1 MEIRQFIADRTPHKP
16 VLLLEGARQ
25 VGKTTLVQR
34 VLQESARPV
43 TQINLERDALARSAF
58 DDCRE
63 FAEFTDLLR
72 DRFDFTGDAGQ
83 ILFIDEAQE
92 SRMLGSFVRFMKE
105 EWRSA
110 TVILSGST
118 LTRLF
123 RPHARYPVGRMRR
136 FILGPFSFSEFLRAV
151 SQPHLADQVRR
162 ADRAISGQRH
172 ARLLELFDAFLAVGG
187 LPAVV
192 HAYAS
197 GADHRLMLRQII
209 ADYEQ
214 DFIRIF
220 GEESARSLR
229 ATEDDENRR
238 TGMVRRPSFS
248 GQSSDIARAC
258 LRAVANFAGG
268 VSKNTTVIPSPSNSV
283 NARINQIFARLE
295 SWHLILRSEQRGPG
309 PQASHGYLPKRYLF
323 DTGVLCE
330 LRESA
335 VLAIRAVHTLSAA
348 ARTPLGAV
356 IENQTAIE
364 LARSGAEPSGWKKAP
379 SGAEIDFV
387 VKRGAVTTPV
397 ECKAALAVNRKHMRG
412 VVGYLRL
419 HGLRTGYLVSL
430 APYGTE
436 TLDDIEVVN
445 LPAYLLER
453 LAQAPGR
460 GP

>member
-1 MEIRQFIADRTPHKP
+1 MDIPYVRRHGEVEIRQFIADRTPHKP

-63 FAEFTDLLR
+63 FAEFTELLR
-72 DRFDFTGDAGQ
+72 DRFDFAGDTGQ

-123 RPHARYPVGRMRR
+123 RPHTRYPVGRVRR
-136 FILGPFSFSEFLRAV
+136 FILGPFSFSEFLRAL

-162 ADRAISGQRH
+162 ADGAISGQRH
-172 ARLLELFDAFLAVGG
+172 GRLLELFDAFLAVGG

-220 GEESARSLR
+220 GEQR
-229 ATEDDENRR
+229 
-238 TGMVRRPSFS
+238 
-248 GQSSDIARAC
+248 SDIARAC

-268 VSKNTTVIPSPSNSV
+268 VSKNTTVVASPSNRV
-283 NARINQIFARLE
+283 NERINQIFSRLE
-295 SWHLILRSEQRGPG
+295 SWHLILRSEQRGQS

-323 DTGVLCE
+323 DTGVLRE

-335 VLAIRAVHTLSAA
+335 VPTISAVHTLSAA

-356 IENQTAIE
+356 IENQAAIE
-364 LARSGAEPSGWKKAP
+364 LARSGGELSGWKKAP
-379 SGAEIDFV
+379 SGAEIDFI
-387 VKRGAVTTPV
+387 VKRGAVRNPV

-436 TLDDIEVVN
+436 TLDQVEVVN
-445 LPAYLLER
+445 LPAYLLEC
-453 LAQAPGR
+453 LAATRPR
-460 GP
+460 EC

>member
-1 MEIRQFIADRTPHKP
+1 MDIPYVRRHGEVEIGQFIADRTPHKP

-72 DRFDFTGDAGQ
+72 DRFDFAGDAGQ
-83 ILFIDEAQE
+83 VLFIDEAQE

-105 EWRSA
+105 EWRRA

-123 RPHARYPVGRMRR
+123 RPHMRYPVGRVRR

-162 ADRAISGQRH
+162 ADGAVSAQRH
-172 ARLLELFDAFLAVGG
+172 GRLLELFDAFLAVGG

-220 GEESARSLR
+220 GE
-229 ATEDDENRR
+229 
-238 TGMVRRPSFS
+238 
-248 GQSSDIARAC
+248 QSSDIARAC

-268 VSKNTTVIPSPSNSV
+268 VSKNTTVVASPSNRV
-283 NARINQIFARLE
+283 NERINQIFSRLE
-295 SWHLILRSEQRGPG
+295 SWHLILRSEQRGPS
-309 PQASHGYLPKRYLF
+309 PQTSHGYLPKRYLF
-323 DTGVLCE
+323 DTGVLRE

-335 VLAIRAVHTLSAA
+335 VPAISAVHTLSAA

-364 LARSGAEPSGWKKAP
+364 LARSGAELSGWKKGS
-379 SGAEIDFV
+379 SGTEIDFI

-430 APYGTE
+430 APYGTD
-436 TLDDIEVVN
+436 TLDEVEVVN
-445 LPAYLLER
+445 LPAYLLEC
-453 LAQAPGR
+453 LAATRPR
-460 GP
+460 EC

>member
-1 MEIRQFIADRTPHKP
+1 MDIPYVRRHGEEEIRQFVADGKPHKP

-34 VLQESARPV
+34 VLQESATPV

-72 DRFDFTGDAGQ
+72 DRFDFTGDAGK

-123 RPHARYPVGRMRR
+123 RPHTRYPVGRVRR
-136 FILGPFSFSEFLRAV
+136 FILGPFSFSEFLRAL
-151 SQPHLADQVRR
+151 SQPHLADQVRH

-172 ARLLELFDAFLAVGG
+172 ARLLELFDAFLGVGG

-197 GADHRLMLRQII
+197 GADHRLMLRQIV
-209 ADYEQ
+209 ADYEH

-220 GEESARSLR
+220 GEE
-229 ATEDDENRR
+229 
-238 TGMVRRPSFS
+238 
-248 GQSSDIARAC
+248 SSDIARAC

-268 VSKNTTVIPSPSNSV
+268 VSKNTTVVPSPSNRV

-295 SWHLILRSEQRGPG
+295 SWHLILRSDQRGPN

-323 DTGVLCE
+323 DTGVLRE

-335 VLAIRAVHTLSAA
+335 VPAISAVHTLSAA

-364 LARSGAEPSGWKKAP
+364 LARSGAELSGWKKGS
-379 SGAEIDFV
+379 SGTEIDFI

-436 TLDDIEVVN
+436 TLDPVEVVN
-445 LPAYLLER
+445 LPAYLLEC
-453 LAQAPGR
+453 LAATRPR
-460 GP
+460 AC